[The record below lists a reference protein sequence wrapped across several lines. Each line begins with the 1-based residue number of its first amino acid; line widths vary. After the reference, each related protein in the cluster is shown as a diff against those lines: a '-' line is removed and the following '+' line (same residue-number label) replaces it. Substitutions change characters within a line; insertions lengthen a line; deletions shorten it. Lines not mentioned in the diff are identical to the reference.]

1 MSEKYADETS
11 VKLKLEKQIKMILTI
26 SASVILATNFINA
39 VVSRLVHLENSHEY
53 QIEATKRRIN
63 NAIEKQDMQRH
74 IEDLIQELEDC
85 ENNAEL

>member
-1 MSEKYADETS
+1 MSEKYSDETS

-39 VVSRLVHLENSHEY
+39 LVSRLVYLEDSHEY

-63 NAIEKQDMQRH
+63 HAIEKQNYQWEID
-74 IEDLIQELEDC
+74 DLIKELEDC
-85 ENNAEL
+85 ENN